1 MVIDPALFQ
10 QMLSALLNA
19 QESLV
24 YFCQLHPD
32 DDAADLALTSV
43 NEAIRAANTVKGK
56 SGT

>member
-1 MVIDPALFQ
+1 MVIDPALFK

-24 YFCQLHPD
+24 YFCQLNPG

-43 NEAIRAANTVKGK
+43 NEAIRAATR
-56 SGT
+56 